1 MKHQFHLYMIQKWRV
16 SKSHMFPSFDIFIL
30 FVRWQSFKASL
41 KLYVLKQL
49 ALLDAVG
56 LLSIYEAMS

>member
-1 MKHQFHLYMIQKWRV
+1 
-16 SKSHMFPSFDIFIL
+16 MFPSFDIFIL